1 MNISFLDLRQEYIK
15 IKKEVNKSILDLMQ
29 RGDFILGKDEKIF
42 EEEFAQYCN
51 TKYAL
56 GVNSGTD
63 ALFLSL
69 LACNIGRGDEIIVPC
84 FTYIASAFAISYTGA
99 KPVFVDIDEQT
110 YNIDT
115 KKIERLITKNTK
127 AIIPV
132 HLFGQSAKM
141 REIIS
146 LAKKYNLK
154 IIEDAAQAHGAE
166 YYGKKVGSLADTGCF
181 SFYPTKNLGGC
192 GDGGMVTTNNK
203 NIYKKILRLR
213 DYGRRDRY
221 HHVVK
226 GYNSRLDTIQA
237 VILRIKLKNLDKW
250 NQLRRKNAEIYN
262 NFLRDLDVVLPK
274 EENNVKHVYHAY
286 SIRLKNR
293 DKIVQ
298 KLCSRGISTSIYYPI
313 PLHLQP
319 AYKELNY
326 KKGSFPIAEK
336 VSRDMLNLPIY
347 PYLEKAKIEFIAK
360 VLKEIL

>member
-15 IKKEVNKSILDLMQ
+15 IKKEINKSILDLMQ
-29 RGDFILGKDEKIF
+29 RGDFILGKDEKMF

-69 LACNIGRGDEIIVPC
+69 LACNIGRGDEVIVPC
-84 FTYIASAFAISYTGA
+84 FTYIASSFAISYTGA
-99 KPVFVDIDEQT
+99 KPVFVDIDEIS
-110 YNIDT
+110 YNIDI
-115 KKIERLITKNTK
+115 KKIEKSITKNTK

-132 HLFGQSAKM
+132 HLFGQPAKM
-141 REIIS
+141 KEIIS

-154 IIEDAAQAHGAE
+154 IIEDAAQAHGAK

-203 NIYKKILRLR
+203 NIYKKILKLR

-221 HHVVK
+221 HHVIK

-237 VILRIKLKNLDKW
+237 VILRIKLKNLDRW
-250 NQLRRKNAEIYN
+250 NQMRRKNAEIYN
-262 NFLRDLDVVLPK
+262 NLLEDLDLVLPK

-298 KLCSRGISTSIYYPI
+298 KLRNRGISTSIYYPI

-326 KKGSFPIAEK
+326 KKGNFPIAEK
-336 VSRDMLNLPIY
+336 VSKDILSLPIY
-347 PYLEKAKIEFIAK
+347 PCLEKAKIEFITK